1 MKKSK
6 NIKSILFLILCVCG
20 IQSLSAKSSC
30 PFDMP
35 EVKQPVIPDYT
46 VSIVDFGGVGDGGT
60 MNTESFAKAMKH
72 LAQKGGGKLVVP
84 AGIWLTG
91 PIQFENCTELHV
103 EQGALVLFT
112 TDFDAYPLVSSIY
125 EGNTA
130 QKKMAPLWAYEKHDV
145 AITGAGAFDAQ
156 GQAWRPSKKSKFT
169 ESQWKEL
176 TSG

>member
-1 MKKSK
+1 MPTKKQIMKKTD
-6 NIKSILFLILCVCG
+6 FTQLILLFIMCVCG
-20 IQSLSAKSSC
+20 TLSIKAQGSC
-30 PFDMP
+30 PFYMP
-35 EVKQPVIPDYT
+35 DVKQPVIPDYT
-46 VSIVDFGGVGDGGT
+46 ISILDFGGVGDGGT

-112 TDFDAYPLVSSIY
+112 TDFDEYPIVTSIY

-130 QKKMAPLWAYEKHDV
+130 QKKMSPLWAYEKHDV
-145 AITGAGAFDAQ
+145 AITGTGAFDAQ
-156 GQAWRPSKKSKFT
+156 GQAW
-169 ESQWKEL
+169 
-176 TSG
+176 